1 MLQRGDALEN
11 RLAGLA
17 SPASG
22 SASVGRSGPAPP
34 PHFAYD
40 ASKRVIDVAV
50 AAALLALTLPV
61 LALACL
67 VIAVTTRESPLLAQR
82 RAGWLG
88 REFTMLKLRTMRS
101 SGEEDAAAGRQVLC
115 KDRHDERVTTA
126 GRFLRRTSIDELPQL
141 FNVLA
146 GQMSLVGP
154 RPGLPE
160 EVAQYRPPWRRRLS
174 VKPGLSGLWQVSGRS
189 SVPAPRWMAMDRYYV
204 ARRSLAFD
212 LAILARTVA
221 AVLSMRGA
229 W

>member
-1 MLQRGDALEN
+1 MLQRGDALES
-11 RLAGLA
+11 RLAVLA
-17 SPASG
+17 SPAPQHALLG
-22 SASVGRSGPAPP
+22 LVRAASS

-40 ASKRVIDVAV
+40 ATKRLIDVLIASLLL
-50 AAALLALTLPV
+50 LLALPL
-61 LALACL
+61 LAVACL
-67 VIAVTTRESPLLAQR
+67 VIVLTTRENPFLAQR
-82 RAGWLG
+82 RVGWLG

-101 SGEEDAAAGRQVLC
+101 RAEAVGSTRGVLC
-115 KDRHDERVTTA
+115 KDRNDERITLA

-141 FNVLA
+141 INVLA

-160 EVAQYRPPWRRRLS
+160 EVAQYRASWRRRLS

-189 SVPAPRWMAMDRYYV
+189 TVPATRWMAMDRYYV
-204 ARRSLAFD
+204 AHRSLAFD
-212 LAILARTVA
+212 LAILGRTVA